1 MDVITSLFPIG
12 RGRTVSPQESNAAI
26 LLVSSEFE
34 KVYTSINKFNS
45 SVNEDVEQISVHTA
59 SLKKKFQELKKVM
72 IQVCT
77 WFRYFGVLLCVL
89 KILKPGN
96 VSTDAAAKNAEIV
109 KIQEKIRSL
118 KAQGTTH
125 SLTRLI
131 INIALIR
138 TSIVERMFLHSF
150 FWGFFFFEYC

>member
-77 WFRYFGVLLCVL
+77 
-89 KILKPGN
+89 
-96 VSTDAAAKNAEIV
+96 
-109 KIQEKIRSL
+109 
-118 KAQGTTH
+118 
-125 SLTRLI
+125 
-131 INIALIR
+131 
-138 TSIVERMFLHSF
+138 
-150 FWGFFFFEYC
+150 